1 MCCFPFPQNE
11 PPRFHWRLE
20 KNLNFG
26 QRPRN
31 HKKINRQ
38 LRSHGKAWNQSHLEL
53 FLSFHIHPRSWRK
66 LTRNCAQISQW
77 RHEAWLT
84 ALKVPFIWIQL
95 QRHAV
100 KSSRQFHKFSSAI
113 PLYFCI
119 LFLTHFTWGGLR
131 NAFTQFRYHYHP
143 FSFSFCHKQKPSRKS
158 INTQSEASTKTTAS
172 SLSLG
177 GRGGLKI
184 YLRWGWERWGRIFM
198 GLRDVIS
205 P

>member
-1 MCCFPFPQNE
+1 MCCFPFLENKP
-11 PPRFHWRLE
+11 HWRLE
-20 KNLNFG
+20 KILNFG
-26 QRPRN
+26 QRPRDR
-31 HKKINRQ
+31 KKINRQ
-38 LRSHGKAWNQSHLEL
+38 LRNHGEAWNQSHLEL
-53 FLSFHIHPRSWRK
+53 SLSFHIHQRSWRK
-66 LTRNCAQISQW
+66 LTRNRAQISQW

-113 PLYFCI
+113 LLY
-119 LFLTHFTWGGLR
+119 LFLTHFTWGGLW

-158 INTQSEASTKTTAS
+158 INTQSAASTKKTAS

-177 GRGGLKI
+177 GRVGLENLSPMGWRGRGE
-184 YLRWGWERWGRIFM
+184 YL
-198 GLRDVIS
+198 
-205 P
+205 